1 MPLTIRDGMTR
12 VQPPVVA
19 LTATTK
25 MIDGMLRV
33 RLNDAYIRAVR
44 AAGLVPLVV
53 PPLDAGDA
61 VNVLSAVRGLV
72 LTGGEDVDPA
82 AYGAAKSPHS
92 HDPHRMRDACE
103 IALVRAA
110 HERRV
115 PTLAICR
122 GIQVA
127 NVALGGTLIQD
138 IASER
143 PDALEHDRSDAR
155 GMRLHRVD
163 IDRDTMLVG
172 AVGATRI
179 EVNSSHHQAVDEPAN
194 GLRITARAPD
204 GIVEGAEWRGDDW
217 WMLAVQWHP
226 EELIDDAAEWDR
238 GVFRAF
244 GEAVRRSGGGS

>member
-12 VQPPVVA
+12 VQPPIVA
-19 LTATTK
+19 LTATTRI
-25 MIDGMLRV
+25 IDGMLRV
-33 RLNDAYIRAVR
+33 RLNDAYVRAVR

-53 PPLDAGDA
+53 PPLDAADA
-61 VNVLSAVRGLV
+61 AGVLSAVRGLV

-82 AYGAAKSPHS
+82 EYGAAKSPHA
-92 HDPHRMRDACE
+92 HEPHRGRDACE

-155 GMRLHRVD
+155 DARLHDVE
-163 IDRDTMLVG
+163 IDPDTVLVG

-179 EVNSSHHQAVDEPAN
+179 RVNSSHHQAIDEPAN

-217 WMLAVQWHP
+217 WMLGVQWHP
-226 EELIDDAAEWDR
+226 EELVEDAAEWDR

-244 GEAVRRSGGGS
+244 AEAVRRPGGVD